1 LAKKADAPLLVGGKI
16 DNVLGPNTSYN
27 GTIRSDGN
35 VRVEGI
41 YEGRIE
47 TSGNVIVGPSAK
59 VLADIV
65 ANAVQVWGAVRGT
78 ITAQSRLEIMS
89 SGRVWADIRAT
100 SLLIDEG
107 GSFRGQCLM
116 AGDNL
121 EALALLPP
129 VAESRADLE
138 GTATPAEETPI
149 SAAAARN

>member
-1 LAKKADAPLLVGGKI
+1 MVKKSDAPILVGGKI

-35 VRVEGI
+35 VRIEGI

-47 TSGNVIVGPSAK
+47 TAGNVIVGPSAK

-78 ITAQSRLEIMS
+78 ITAQNRLEIMS

-107 GSFRGQCLM
+107 GSFRGHCLM

-121 EALALLPP
+121 ESLSLLP
-129 VAESRADLE
+129 AGEETRADLE
-138 GTATPAEETPI
+138 GFATPAEETPV
-149 SAAAARN
+149 SVAAIRN